1 MISKVQAYNVNQP
14 NFTSKV
20 HISDNFKY
28 ELRAKRLTDSRYI
41 PHDELIS
48 AFEKLLSNLNKQI
61 KKLRRN
67 GNNDSIII
75 TSDGD
80 RMQMTVVNH
89 SDKSVRISPNT
100 YLCSNKLNFENIYNE
115 LLKQP
120 AENEINFIGFK

>member
-1 MISKVQAYNVNQP
+1 MISKVQAYNTNQP

-20 HISDNFKY
+20 HISDNFIY
-28 ELRAKRLTDSRYI
+28 DLRGKRLNYSRYI
-41 PHDELIS
+41 PYDDLIS
-48 AFEKLLSNLNKQI
+48 SYEKLLSNLNKQI

-80 RMQMTVVNH
+80 CMQMTVVNH

-100 YLCSNKLNFENIYNE
+100 YLCSNKLNFETIYKE

-120 AENEINFIGFK
+120 AENEINFIG

>member
-28 ELRAKRLTDSRYI
+28 ELRVKRLTDSRYI

-48 AFEKLLSNLNKQI
+48 SFEKLLSNLNKQI

-80 RMQMTVVNH
+80 SM
-89 SDKSVRISPNT
+89 
-100 YLCSNKLNFENIYNE
+100 
-115 LLKQP
+115 
-120 AENEINFIGFK
+120 